1 MSFLKSIIDLILRLL
16 GMHTP
21 VVTGEDVIDQKI
33 EENNAKIEE
42 IDNEKHDADSLAD
55 AINND

>member
-21 VVTGEDVIDQKI
+21 VVTGEDVIDNKI

-42 IDNEKHDADSLAD
+42 IDNESHDADSLAD

>member
-21 VVTGEDVIDQKI
+21 VVTGEDVIDNKI

-42 IDNEKHDADSLAD
+42 IDNESHDADSLAD
-55 AINND
+55 AINKD

>member
-21 VVTGEDVIDQKI
+21 VVTGEDAIDNKI